1 MLDYIYSIPIILIL
15 NILYFINNNRKVNYT
30 IKDNNNMKNEIILLK
45 KEKDKLNNEIIDIIN
60 LNLKLEYE
68 AIYFKKYIEDN
79 EKKNTFIPFIE
90 EEFGNGII
98 RVYENNIYYHG
109 VCEEETQK
117 WNNNNKCS
125 RQIYEYKIKNN
136 RQNIDKYNTFNID
149 NFCNNCLLIKD
160 KAKYKIFECQGHQY

>member
-90 EEFGNGII
+90 EEFGN
-98 RVYENNIYYHG
+98 
-109 VCEEETQK
+109 
-117 WNNNNKCS
+117 
-125 RQIYEYKIKNN
+125 
-136 RQNIDKYNTFNID
+136 
-149 NFCNNCLLIKD
+149 
-160 KAKYKIFECQGHQY
+160 